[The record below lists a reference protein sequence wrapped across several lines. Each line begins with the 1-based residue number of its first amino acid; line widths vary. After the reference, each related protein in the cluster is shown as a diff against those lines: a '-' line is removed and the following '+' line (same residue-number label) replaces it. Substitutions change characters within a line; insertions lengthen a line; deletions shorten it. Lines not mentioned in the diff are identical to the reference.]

1 MPKRILSWQF
11 SLQES
16 IQIPLSTLKLCWIDK
31 FYDGDDVNVIAADL
45 RLIKTARKTWP
56 LKNMNSEKHGINM
69 GLKNMTY

>member
-45 RLIKTARKTWP
+45 RLIKTARETWS
-56 LKNMNSEKHGINM
+56 LKNMNSEKHGINI

>member
-45 RLIKTARKTWP
+45 RLI
-56 LKNMNSEKHGINM
+56 
-69 GLKNMTY
+69 